1 MSAPTPAP
9 TRPSFHL
16 ADWRPSKRSLLWV
29 LLAFVAGLVLFA
41 LVTSGGRKEEFY
53 RADITP
59 PTATGPG
66 YAPLPAPLPGE
77 RDTASGLG
85 KSPPADRP
93 ASEKPRLVETAPSPI
108 PTQVAPAPKPMP
120 ASTPSSDPK
129 PIPGKSP
136 APRYPSQALRRGES
150 GTVTVRV
157 DIGADG
163 VPNQVDVAN
172 SSGSRQLDRAAMDAV
187 RRWRFTPAMRQGE
200 AVAGTVVVPITFDA
214 RR

>member
-1 MSAPTPAP
+1 MSAPTPVP
-9 TRPSFHL
+9 TRPPFHL
-16 ADWRPSKRSLLWV
+16 ADWRPSRRSLLWV
-29 LLAFVAGLVLFA
+29 LVAFVAGLVLFA
-41 LVTSGGRKEEFY
+41 LATSGGRKDEFY

-66 YAPLPAPLPGE
+66 YAPLPTPLPAA

-85 KSPPADRP
+85 KAPPAEKP
-93 ASEKPRLVETAPSPI
+93 SAEKPRLVETTPPPI
-108 PTQVAPAPKPMP
+108 PPQVATAPKPVP

-129 PIPGKSP
+129 PIPGQSP

-150 GTVTVRV
+150 GTVTLRV
-157 DIGADG
+157 EIGADG
-163 VPNQVDVAN
+163 VPNEVGVAN

-187 RRWRFTPAMRQGE
+187 RRWRFTPATRQGE

>member
-29 LLAFVAGLVLFA
+29 LLAFVAGLALFA
-41 LVTSGGRKEEFY
+41 LATSGGRKDEFY
-53 RADITP
+53 RADITS

-66 YAPLPAPLPGE
+66 YAPLPTPLPGG
-77 RDTASGLG
+77 RDTASGLS
-85 KSPPADRP
+85 KAPPADRP
-93 ASEKPRLVETAPSPI
+93 SAEKPRLVETAPPPLPS
-108 PTQVAPAPKPMP
+108 QVATAPKPAP
-120 ASTPSSDPK
+120 PSTLSSDPR
-129 PIPGKSP
+129 PIPGQSP
-136 APRYPSQALRRGES
+136 APRYPTQALRRGEG
-150 GTVTVRV
+150 GTVSVRAE
-157 DIGADG
+157 IGADG
-163 VPNQVDVAN
+163 VPNEVGVVS

>member
-1 MSAPTPAP
+1 
-9 TRPSFHL
+9 
-16 ADWRPSKRSLLWV
+16 V
-29 LLAFVAGLVLFA
+29 LVAFVAGLVLFA
-41 LVTSGGRKEEFY
+41 LATSGGRKDEFY

-66 YAPLPAPLPGE
+66 YAPLPTPLPAA

-85 KSPPADRP
+85 KAPPVEKPSA
-93 ASEKPRLVETAPSPI
+93 EKPRLVETTPPPI
-108 PTQVAPAPKPMP
+108 PPQVATAPKPVP
-120 ASTPSSDPK
+120 ASTLSSDPM
-129 PIPGKSP
+129 PIPGQSP

-150 GTVTVRV
+150 GTVALRV
-157 DIGADG
+157 EIGADG
-163 VPNQVDVAN
+163 VPNEVGVAN

-187 RRWRFTPAMRQGE
+187 RRWRFSPATRQGE